1 MKSHVYEVIN
11 FKQIWRSL
19 SICRRDVFPTEK
31 SALIYLSG
39 AVLLIIIFKHV
50 LITCQYTRFD
60 VVMFCN
66 TFGPSGPHCLLS
78 CSLKLSRLFFFFGN
92 LDFCLNFVCASPT
105 NLFNWTKNIL
115 MEMNWKDKNEIGG
128 QRMDGRKE
136 RGMRGM
142 RKMWHSFLIGRINF
156 SNISHPQENFSIH
169 YKPKKARDVFFPT
182 KILMSFYV
190 ISSALDISDIV

>member
-1 MKSHVYEVIN
+1 
-11 FKQIWRSL
+11 
-19 SICRRDVFPTEK
+19 
-31 SALIYLSG
+31 
-39 AVLLIIIFKHV
+39 
-50 LITCQYTRFD
+50 
-60 VVMFCN
+60 
-66 TFGPSGPHCLLS
+66 
-78 CSLKLSRLFFFFGN
+78 
-92 LDFCLNFVCASPT
+92 
-105 NLFNWTKNIL
+105 
-115 MEMNWKDKNEIGG
+115 
-128 QRMDGRKE
+128 MDGRKE